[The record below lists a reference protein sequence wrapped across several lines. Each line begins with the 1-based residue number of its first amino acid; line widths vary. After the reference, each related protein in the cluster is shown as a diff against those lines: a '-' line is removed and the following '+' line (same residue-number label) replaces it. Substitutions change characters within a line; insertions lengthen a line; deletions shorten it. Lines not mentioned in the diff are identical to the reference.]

1 MTMKNLTLA
10 ASITMLVAISGLASA
25 HAAGPD
31 AWDWSATT
39 SHSDQHMRSAFD
51 ASYPA
56 NASYPEMTTQTFEI
70 NAHRYHGGPKSND

>member
-1 MTMKNLTLA
+1 MTMKKLTLA

-25 HAAGPD
+25 HAAGSTR
-31 AWDWSATT
+31 AWSATT
-39 SHSDQHMRSAFD
+39 GHTDQQVRSAFN

-56 NASYPEMTTQTFEI
+56 MTTQAFEA

>member
-10 ASITMLVAISGLASA
+10 ASVTMLVAISGLATA
-25 HAAGPD
+25 HAAGPTR
-31 AWDWSATT
+31 DWSAPTGQT
-39 SHSDQHMRSAFD
+39 DQHMRSAFN

-56 NASYPEMTTQTFEI
+56 MTTQTVET